1 MSGMLTRSKRKK
13 ETDALETRAEPDRV
27 GLTSLEQVLLI
38 WTIREKHKAH
48 TKYSEMTAYWVQ
60 KNFQAFCYYKPKLI
74 ERIDTT
80 LVLRLTIYMNKLFSG
95 SSDGS
100 ICVWDAD
107 THAHVATL
115 QGHTDSVFCLTI
127 YKNKLFSVSADRTI
141 RVWDADTHA
150 HMATLKKHTD
160 NVTCSTIYKNKLF
173 SGSAD
178 FTSTICV
185 WDADTHVPVTTLQ
198 GHVHVLT
205 CLTIYKNKLFSS
217 SAGHTIRVWDAD
229 THITGAHPPLHEHS
243 QQIDNKL
250 H

>member
-1 MSGMLTRSKRKK
+1 MLYKALSKTSDKNRAKDAEQCIRDCFACCSYGINFSGIEKDNVVCVMSGMLNRSKRKK
-13 ETDALETRAEPDRV
+13 EADASETLAEPDRV
-27 GLTSLEQVLLI
+27 GLSSLEQVLLI

-48 TKYSEMTAYWVQ
+48 TKYSKMTAYWVQ

-100 ICVWDAD
+100 IHVWDAD

-127 YKNKLFSVSADRTI
+127 YKNKMFSGSHDRTI

-150 HMATLKKHTD
+150 HVATLHVATLEGHTYA
-160 NVTCSTIYKNKLF
+160 VYCLTIYKNKLF
-173 SGSAD
+173 SGSND
-178 FTSTICV
+178 S
-185 WDADTHVPVTTLQ
+185 
-198 GHVHVLT
+198 
-205 CLTIYKNKLFSS
+205 
-217 SAGHTIRVWDAD
+217 TIRVWNLD
-229 THITGAHPPLHEHS
+229 E
-243 QQIDNKL
+243 
-250 H
+250 

>member
-13 ETDALETRAEPDRV
+13 ETDALETPAEPDRV

-100 ICVWDAD
+100 IRVWDAD

-127 YKNKLFSVSADRTI
+127 YINKLFSGSHDRTI
-141 RVWDADTHA
+141 RVWDADTHT
-150 HMATLKKHTD
+150 HVATLQVHTD
-160 NVTCSTIYKNKLF
+160 EVY
-173 SGSAD
+173 
-178 FTSTICV
+178 
-185 WDADTHVPVTTLQ
+185 
-198 GHVHVLT
+198 
-205 CLTIYKNKLFSS
+205 CLTIYKNKLFS
-217 SAGHTIRVWDAD
+217 GGLNHTIRVWGAD
-229 THITGAHPPLHEHS
+229 THTHVATLEGHTYGVRCLTIYK
-243 QQIDNKL
+243 NKL
-250 H
+250 FSGGADGSIRVWDLDG